1 MYKSSRQELLY
12 NNISCNN
19 SVIISLSKHIEN
31 LGTGYFIQAFS
42 GTFRDIQ
49 PYPVMFRHIE
59 GH

>member
-1 MYKSSRQELLY
+1 MYKSSRQEFLY

-19 SVIISLSKHIEN
+19 NVIISLSGHIETP
-31 LGTGYFIQAFS
+31 GIGYLIQAFS

-49 PYPVMFRHIE
+49 QYPVMFRHIE